1 MDSVFS
7 AWIRKLP
14 IDFWRFWAGQT
25 VSNFGSSITLFAFP
39 LLVFQLTHSASAL
52 GVVTAAYYLPYILFG
67 LVIGALVD
75 RVDPRRLMIAADAAR
90 AALVGSVPAAY
101 AMGLLD
107 AWWIY
112 AVTFVSSTLT
122 IAFNSASFA
131 ALPTLVPR
139 KKHLVAANGRLQ
151 AGYSAASLVGPLVA
165 GLVLLVV
172 RAPMLLV
179 ADALSYVV
187 SAASLLSIR
196 TSLRSAERTEDRPA
210 LRRDIAEGLRYVLRN
225 PVLRNLALMAALVNL
240 FLVTT
245 LAQIVLLAKER
256 LSASGTG
263 VALLFA
269 AGSAGVVVL
278 SLAAPWLRARVS
290 FGRLA
295 IGSMGANGLF
305 TIVLAGTRE
314 LWVGAIAY
322 GGVLGT
328 LALFGISTASVR
340 QSITPARMLGRVI
353 SIAMVLAW
361 SVEPIG
367 AVLGGVAIQH
377 GLGVEAAYAIVGG
390 ALLVI
395 AGAFAASPVGRS
407 SWDGQTS
414 KIVAPEV

>member
-1 MDSVFS
+1 
-7 AWIRKLP
+7 
-14 IDFWRFWAGQT
+14 
-25 VSNFGSSITLFAFP
+25 
-39 LLVFQLTHSASAL
+39 
-52 GVVTAAYYLPYILFG
+52 VTAAYYLPYILFG

-90 AALVGSVPAAY
+90 AVLVGSVPTAY
-101 AMGLLD
+101 ASGLLD

-112 AVTFVSSTLT
+112 GVTFASSTLT

-139 KKHLVAANGRLQ
+139 KEHLVAANGRLQ

-165 GLVLLVV
+165 GLLLLVV

-196 TSLRSAERTEDRPA
+196 TSLHSPERTDDRPA
-210 LRRDIAEGLRYVLRN
+210 LRRDVAEGLRYVLHN

-240 FLVTT
+240 FLITT
-245 LAQIVLLAKER
+245 LTQIVLLAKER

-278 SLAAPWLRARVS
+278 SLAAPWLRERVS
-290 FGRLA
+290 FGRVA
-295 IGSMGANGLF
+295 IGSMAANGLF
-305 TIVLAGTRE
+305 TIALAGTRD

-322 GGVLGT
+322 GGVMGT

-340 QSITPARMLGRVI
+340 QAITPARMLGRVI

-361 SVEPIG
+361 SVEPLG
-367 AVLGGVAIQH
+367 AVVGGIAIQH
-377 GLGVEAAYAIVGG
+377 GLGVRAAYAIVGG

-395 AGAFAASPVGRS
+395 AGAFAAGPVGRS
-407 SWDGQTS
+407 SWQGQTS
-414 KIVAPEV
+414 GIVAPEV